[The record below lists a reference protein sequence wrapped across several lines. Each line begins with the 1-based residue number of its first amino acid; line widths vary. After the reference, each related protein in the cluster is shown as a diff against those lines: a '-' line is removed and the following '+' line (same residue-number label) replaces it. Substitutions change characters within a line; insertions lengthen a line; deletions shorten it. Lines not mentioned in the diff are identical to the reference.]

1 MKKFLSIFLIVTFSI
16 GLFSFNSFAQE
27 NSEIYFYENFSG
39 DKVYY
44 YKDVNGEPYVVENGI
59 RYNIAVP
66 EYTEKITDEKL
77 LSQLR
82 SNYNSMNDNFDVCSV
97 NSDLLFS
104 IRVYFNPLVKTGIFN
119 VSDNYFFLKC
129 SDLSPSNAKRGF
141 SYWILFTPDGNEWLR
156 AYFANYSLTFYTR
169 HRRADLGNASSIQ
182 IHIFSC
188 DGSVSS
194 CILSVKQG
202 GVLG

>member
-1 MKKFLSIFLIVTFSI
+1 MKKFLSVFLIFALSVSF
-16 GLFSFNSFAQE
+16 FSFVSFAQE
-27 NSEIYFYENFSG
+27 NDEIYFYENYSG

-44 YKDVNGEPYVVENGI
+44 YKDVNGEPYIIEDGKKC
-59 RYNIAVP
+59 YIAVP
-66 EYTEKITDEKL
+66 EYIEKVTDEEL
-77 LSQLR
+77 ISQFR
-82 SNYNSMNDNFDVCSV
+82 SDFNSSV
-97 NSDLLFS
+97 NSNAYSANSDLLFS
-104 IRVYFNPLVKTGIFN
+104 IRVYFNPLVKTGILN
-119 VSDNYFFLKC
+119 ISDNYVYLKC
-129 SDLSPSNAKRGF
+129 SDLAPSNANRGF
-141 SYWILFTPDGNEWLR
+141 SYWILFSPDGKEWLR

-169 HRRADLGNASSIQ
+169 HRMADLGNASSIQ